1 MDASLIAVA
10 VIALGVAALARRYQ
24 LASPLI
30 LVVVGLGVGFIPQ
43 LPTLVLDPD
52 VVLFVILPPLLYSA
66 AQDSSYVA
74 LRRSARAI
82 GLLAVALPLVSAVVV
97 GFVAYWSLP
106 QLPLA
111 AAMVLGAVV
120 APPDAVSATAIGR
133 RLGLPRKI
141 TTLLGGES
149 LLNDATALTAYRLAL
164 GAAVGATTT
173 AWGGIGLFAL
183 AAVGG
188 VVVGLAFGVV
198 VSRIRLWL
206 TDPPMETA
214 VGIVIPFA
222 TYFVA
227 EELQAS
233 GVIAVVVVG
242 LYLGQRS
249 ARDGYATRLQD
260 NAVWR
265 SIDVMLESFVFLLI
279 GLQLPEVIRGLRG
292 HSLGAIVWTAV
303 AVLAAVILVR
313 IVWMFPATYVPR
325 LLSRRIRDRE
335 SPPTPAAVFVL
346 AWSGMRGVVS
356 LAAAFAI
363 PLTTDSGDPFP
374 ARDEIIFLTF
384 VVVVGT
390 LLLQGLSLPW
400 LIRRLGVTGNERR
413 SDLLA
418 LAAAQDRAGRAAGAR
433 LDELA
438 AELPPSEAND
448 DQVQVLRRWL
458 KSRKNLA
465 WEELGRGEDE
475 IGESPSMVFS
485 RLRTELLQTQ
495 REVFIGERDAG
506 RIDDEVLRR
515 VLRQLDLAE
524 GLSDRGSR
532 GSGS

>member
-1 MDASLIAVA
+1 MDASILVVVVA
-10 VIALGVAALARRYQ
+10 ALAVAALARRYR
-24 LASPLI
+24 LASPLV
-30 LVVVGLGVGFIPQ
+30 LVLVGLGISWIPG
-43 LPTLVLDPD
+43 LPTVELDPD
-52 VVLFVILPPLLYSA
+52 VVLFIILPPLLYSA

-74 LRRSARAI
+74 LRRNVRAV

-111 AAMVLGAVV
+111 AALVLGAVV

-133 RLGLPRKI
+133 RLGLPRRM

-164 GAAVGATTT
+164 GAAVGATTS
-173 AWGGIGLFAL
+173 AWGGILLFAE
-183 AAVGG
+183 AAIGG
-188 VVVGLAFGVV
+188 VVVGLLLGVV
-198 VSRIRLWL
+198 VSKIRLWL

-214 VGIVIPFA
+214 LGIVIPFA

-227 EELQAS
+227 EEVHAS

-242 LYLGQRS
+242 LYLAQRS
-249 ARDGYATRLQD
+249 AREGYATRLQD
-260 NAVWR
+260 AAVWR

-279 GLQLPEVIRGLRG
+279 GLQLPEVLDGLRG
-292 HSLGAIVWTAV
+292 RSVGVIIWTSV
-303 AVLAAVILVR
+303 AVLATVIVVR
-313 IVWMFPATYVPR
+313 IVWMFPATYLPR
-325 LLSRRIRDRE
+325 LFSRRIRERE
-335 SPPTPAAVFVL
+335 PAPSPGSVFVI

-363 PLTTDSGDPFP
+363 PLTTDSGAAFP

-390 LLLQGLSLPW
+390 LLLQGTTLPL
-400 LIRRLGVTGNERR
+400 LIRVLGVSSDERR
-413 SDLLA
+413 TDLLS

-438 AELPPSEAND
+438 AEMPEND
-448 DQVQVLRRWL
+448 AMGEQVEILRRWIR
-458 KSRKNLA
+458 SRKNLA
-465 WEELGRGEDE
+465 WEELGRGEE
-475 IGESPSMVFS
+475 ELGESPTVMFN
-485 RLRTELLQTQ
+485 RIRTELLQIQ
-495 REVFIGERDAG
+495 REVFISERDAG

-515 VLRQLDLAE
+515 VLHQLDLAE
-524 GLSDRGSR
+524 GLSDRASKR
-532 GSGS
+532 E

>member
-1 MDASLIAVA
+1 MDASILVVVVA
-10 VIALGVAALARRYQ
+10 ALAVAALARRYQ

-30 LVVVGLGVGFIPQ
+30 LVLVGLGISWIPGLPIVG
-43 LPTLVLDPD
+43 LDPD
-52 VVLFVILPPLLYSA
+52 VVLFIILPPLLYSA

-74 LRRSARAI
+74 LRRNIRAI
-82 GLLAVALPLVSAVVV
+82 GLLAVALPLVTTVVV

-106 QLPLA
+106 QLPLVA
-111 AAMVLGAVV
+111 ALVLGAVV

-133 RLGLPRKI
+133 RLGLPRKV

-164 GAAVGATTT
+164 GAAVGATTSV
-173 AWGGIGLFAL
+173 WGGIALFAE
-183 AAVGG
+183 AAIGG
-188 VVVGLAFGVV
+188 VVVGLVLGVV
-198 VSRIRLWL
+198 VSKIRQWL

-214 VGIVIPFA
+214 LGIVIPFA

-227 EELQAS
+227 EEVHAS

-249 ARDGYATRLQD
+249 AREGYATRLQD
-260 NAVWR
+260 SAVWR

-292 HSLGAIVWTAV
+292 HSVGAIIWAAV
-303 AVLAAVILVR
+303 AVLATVIVVR
-313 IVWMFPATYVPR
+313 MIWMFPATYLPR
-325 LLSRRIRDRE
+325 MFSAKLRERE
-335 SPPTPAAVFVL
+335 SAPPAGAVFVV

-363 PLTTDSGDPFP
+363 PLTTEDGSAFP

-384 VVVVGT
+384 VVTVGT
-390 LLLQGLSLPW
+390 LLLQGTTLPW
-400 LIRRLGVTGNERR
+400 LIRRLGVQSNERR

-433 LDELA
+433 LNELA
-438 AELPPSEAND
+438 EEIDEND
-448 DQVQVLRRWL
+448 AMHEQVEILRRWL
-458 KSRKNLA
+458 RSRKNLA

-475 IGESPSMVFS
+475 LGESPTVAVN
-485 RLRTELLQTQ
+485 RIRTELLQIQ
-495 REVFIGERDAG
+495 REVFIAERDAG
-506 RIDDEVLRR
+506 RIDDEVMRR
-515 VLRQLDLAE
+515 VLSQLDLAE
-524 GLSDRGSR
+524 GLSDRRSR
-532 GSGS
+532 SGE